1 METDIQGSKV
11 LTLNPKQH
19 FLYLVCHS
27 LKHFLHSG
35 FGVRQ
40 ACDLLYFAKKY
51 HDQLDFHE
59 IRNIMKEYHMDSFAM
74 NVLDIGVC
82 YLGFTWEEL
91 GLSKPSDVEIDCTAL
106 LDDMLDGW
114 TK

>member
-1 METDIQGSKV
+1 MQSISTSDGFESPSSSLV
-11 LTLNPKQH
+11 NP
-19 FLYLVCHS
+19 
-27 LKHFLHSG
+27 
-35 FGVRQ
+35 RQ

-82 YLGFTWEEL
+82 FLGFTWEEL
-91 GLSKPSDVEIDCTAL
+91 GLSKPSDSKSTMKKMFQTVAYKI
-106 LDDMLDGW
+106 
-114 TK
+114 